1 MKFES
6 SAICHSA
13 NPVSLAAF
21 FGSRRSL
28 AAPSEFKPTLS
39 LNRSASS
46 TETHAEGR
54 IFARARTLPV
64 GTLFH
69 KVECTIRS
77 PQATHEFQLADKKRK
92 PLRAAAEPAKAA
104 NSYSIDVLTRAIN
117 VLSVFGHAH
126 PQLGLSEIV
135 KAVRLPKTTVFRLLS
150 SLVERDF
157 CELEPQSGKYSL
169 GFELVR
175 LADIRRRQ
183 TNVHAVA
190 IPVMRD
196 IRNEV
201 NETVILSV
209 RSGDFRVHID
219 FVEGLHPMRRMAD
232 LGVRA
237 PLYAGAA
244 SKVLLAGME
253 DEDIDAYLAR
263 TELAALQK
271 TTITDKN
278 VLWREI
284 RAIRKRGYAES
295 KGEIFPGGGALAAP
309 LKDFSGKTIAVM
321 DILTPE
327 HRYTQQHRDRCIA
340 LLLDG
345 ARRGSERL
353 GYRHEANTAPVRAKT

>member
-1 MKFES
+1 LS
-6 SAICHSA
+6 SKS
-13 NPVSLAAF
+13 
-21 FGSRRSL
+21 
-28 AAPSEFKPTLS
+28 
-39 LNRSASS
+39 
-46 TETHAEGR
+46 
-54 IFARARTLPV
+54 
-64 GTLFH
+64 
-69 KVECTIRS
+69 
-77 PQATHEFQLADKKRK
+77 RK
-92 PLRAAAEPAKAA
+92 PQLDGEGSNPSTA
-104 NSYSIDVLTRAIN
+104 YSIEVLTRAIN
-117 VLSVFGHAH
+117 VLSVFGHAR
-126 PQLGLSEIV
+126 PQLTLSEIV
-135 KAVRLPKTTVFRLLS
+135 AAVRLPKTTVFRLLS
-150 SLVERDF
+150 SLAERDL
-157 CELEPQSGKYSL
+157 CEFDPQSGKYSL

-183 TNVHAVA
+183 TNVHDVA

-253 DEDIDAYLAR
+253 DDDIEAYFSR
-263 TELAALQK
+263 TELTPLQR
-271 TTITDKN
+271 TTITDKT

-284 RAIRKRGYAES
+284 RTIRKRGYAES
-295 KGEIFPGGGALAAP
+295 KGEIFTGGGALAAP
-309 LKDFSGKTIAVM
+309 LKDFSGKTVAVM

-327 HRYTQQHRDRCIA
+327 NRYTPQHRERCIT
-340 LLLDG
+340 LLLEG

-353 GYRHEANTAPVRAKT
+353 GYRPEVGAPSTSRKA

>member
-1 MKFES
+1 M
-6 SAICHSA
+6 
-13 NPVSLAAF
+13 
-21 FGSRRSL
+21 R
-28 AAPSEFKPTLS
+28 
-39 LNRSASS
+39 
-46 TETHAEGR
+46 
-54 IFARARTLPV
+54 
-64 GTLFH
+64 
-69 KVECTIRS
+69 ECTKFPSRTGVRTRLS
-77 PQATHEFQLADKKRK
+77 NKSRK
-92 PLRAAAEPAKAA
+92 TLLDGVGSNPPKV
-104 NSYSIDVLTRAIN
+104 YSIEVLTRAIN
-117 VLSVFGHAH
+117 VLSVFGHAR
-126 PQLGLSEIV
+126 PQLSLPEIV
-135 KAVRLPKTTVFRLLS
+135 AAVRLPKTTVFRLLS
-150 SLVERDF
+150 SLVERDL
-157 CELEPQSGKYSL
+157 CEFDPQSGKYSL

-183 TNVHAVA
+183 TNVHDVA

-253 DEDIDAYLAR
+253 DDDIEAYFSR
-263 TELAALQK
+263 TELTPLQR
-271 TTITDKN
+271 TTITDKT

-284 RAIRKRGYAES
+284 RTIRKRGYAES
-295 KGEIFPGGGALAAP
+295 KGEIFTGGGALAAP
-309 LKDFSGKTIAVM
+309 LKDFSGKTVAVM

-327 HRYTQQHRDRCIA
+327 NRYTPQHRERCIT
-340 LLLDG
+340 LLLEG

-353 GYRHEANTAPVRAKT
+353 GYRPEVGAPSTSRKA

>member
-1 MKFES
+1 LDGEGS
-6 SAICHSA
+6 
-13 NPVSLAAF
+13 NP
-21 FGSRRSL
+21 
-28 AAPSEFKPTLS
+28 
-39 LNRSASS
+39 S
-46 TETHAEGR
+46 TA
-54 IFARARTLPV
+54 
-64 GTLFH
+64 
-69 KVECTIRS
+69 
-77 PQATHEFQLADKKRK
+77 
-92 PLRAAAEPAKAA
+92 
-104 NSYSIDVLTRAIN
+104 YSIEVLTRAIN
-117 VLSVFGHAH
+117 VLSVFGHAR
-126 PQLGLSEIV
+126 PQLTLSEIV
-135 KAVRLPKTTVFRLLS
+135 AAVRLPKTTVFRLLS
-150 SLVERDF
+150 SLVERDL
-157 CELEPQSGKYSL
+157 CEFDPQSGKYSL

-183 TNVHAVA
+183 TNVHDVA

-253 DEDIDAYLAR
+253 DDDIEAYFSR
-263 TELAALQK
+263 TELTPLQR
-271 TTITDKN
+271 TTITDKT

-284 RAIRKRGYAES
+284 RTIRKRGYAES
-295 KGEIFPGGGALAAP
+295 KGEIFTGGGALAAP
-309 LKDFSGKTIAVM
+309 LKDFSGKTVAVM

-327 HRYTQQHRDRCIA
+327 NRYTPQHRERCIT
-340 LLLDG
+340 LLLEG

-353 GYRHEANTAPVRAKT
+353 GYRPEVGAPSTSRKA

>member
-1 MKFES
+1 LF
-6 SAICHSA
+6 
-13 NPVSLAAF
+13 L
-21 FGSRRSL
+21 R
-28 AAPSEFKPTLS
+28 PTS
-39 LNRSASS
+39 K
-46 TETHAEGR
+46 
-54 IFARARTLPV
+54 I

-69 KVECTIRS
+69 RVECITFARRS
-77 PQATHEFQLADKKRK
+77 SHNEIHLAGKKQK
-92 PLRAAAEPAKAA
+92 LLRAAGEPGKGA
-104 NSYSIDVLTRAIN
+104 NAYSIDVLTRAIN
-117 VLSVFGHAH
+117 VLSVFGHAR
-126 PQLGLSEIV
+126 PQLSLSEIV
-135 KAVRLPKTTVFRLLS
+135 AKVRLPKTTVFRLLS

-157 CELEPQSGKYSL
+157 CEFDPQAGKYSL

-183 TNVHAVA
+183 TNVHDVA

-253 DEDIDAYLAR
+253 DDDIESYLAR
-263 TELAALQK
+263 TELTALQK

-295 KGEIFPGGGALAAP
+295 KGEIFTGGGALAAP
-309 LKDFSGKTIAVM
+309 LKDFAGRTVAVM

-327 HRYTQQHRDRCIA
+327 HRYTPQHRERCIA
-340 LLLDG
+340 LLIEG

-353 GYRHEANTAPVRAKT
+353 GYRQEANTPATSRAGKS

>member
-1 MKFES
+1 LSAHADFVAAAKRCSIRWNALQCASVADDEIVLARRRQKISDS
-6 SAICHSA
+6 SASA
-13 NPVSLAAF
+13 VK
-21 FGSRRSL
+21 GS
-28 AAPSEFKPTLS
+28 
-39 LNRSASS
+39 
-46 TETHAEGR
+46 
-54 IFARARTLPV
+54 
-64 GTLFH
+64 
-69 KVECTIRS
+69 
-77 PQATHEFQLADKKRK
+77 
-92 PLRAAAEPAKAA
+92 

-117 VLSVFGHAH
+117 VLSVFGHTR
-126 PQLGLSEIV
+126 PQLTLSEIV
-135 KAVRLPKTTVFRLLS
+135 AAVALPKTTVFRLLS

-157 CELEPQSGKYSL
+157 CELDPQTGKYSL

-183 TNVHAVA
+183 TNVHDVA
-190 IPVMRD
+190 IPIMRE

-244 SKVLLAGME
+244 SKVLLAGM
-253 DEDIDAYLAR
+253 DDDDIEAYLAR
-263 TELAALQK
+263 TELTAFQK
-271 TTITDKN
+271 TTITDIA
-278 VLWREI
+278 VLRREI
-284 RAIRKRGYAES
+284 KAIRKRGYAES

-309 LKDFSGKTIAVM
+309 LKDFTGRTVAVM

-327 HRYTQQHRDRCIA
+327 HRYSAQHRERCIA

-353 GYRHEANTAPVRAKT
+353 GYRDDAHLRTPPGLPKTKTAATRSGRASSSTP

>member
-1 MKFES
+1 M
-6 SAICHSA
+6 
-13 NPVSLAAF
+13 L
-21 FGSRRSL
+21 FGMR
-28 AAPSEFKPTLS
+28 
-39 LNRSASS
+39 
-46 TETHAEGR
+46 
-54 IFARARTLPV
+54 
-64 GTLFH
+64 
-69 KVECTIRS
+69 ECTKFPSRTRVKTRLS
-77 PQATHEFQLADKKRK
+77 NKSRKTQLDGIGSNPPKV
-92 PLRAAAEPAKAA
+92 
-104 NSYSIDVLTRAIN
+104 YSIEVLTRAIN
-117 VLSVFGHAH
+117 VLSVFGHAR
-126 PQLGLSEIV
+126 PQLSLSEIV
-135 KAVRLPKTTVFRLLS
+135 AAVRLPKTTVFRLLS
-150 SLVERDF
+150 SLVERDL
-157 CELEPQSGKYSL
+157 CEFDPQSGKYSL

-183 TNVHAVA
+183 TNVHDVA

-196 IRNEV
+196 IRNEL

-253 DEDIDAYLAR
+253 DDDIESYLAR
-263 TELAALQK
+263 TELAPLQK
-271 TTITDKN
+271 TTITDKT

-284 RAIRKRGYAES
+284 RTIRKRGYAES
-295 KGEIFPGGGALAAP
+295 KGEIFTGGGALAAP
-309 LKDFSGKTIAVM
+309 LKDFSGKTVAVM

-327 HRYTQQHRDRCIA
+327 NRYTPQHRERCIA

-353 GYRHEANTAPVRAKT
+353 GYRPEVGGQATLRKA

>member
-1 MKFES
+1 VKTRLS
-6 SAICHSA
+6 NKSRKTQLDGVGS
-13 NPVSLAAF
+13 NP
-21 FGSRRSL
+21 
-28 AAPSEFKPTLS
+28 P
-39 LNRSASS
+39 
-46 TETHAEGR
+46 
-54 IFARARTLPV
+54 
-64 GTLFH
+64 
-69 KVECTIRS
+69 
-77 PQATHEFQLADKKRK
+77 
-92 PLRAAAEPAKAA
+92 KA
-104 NSYSIDVLTRAIN
+104 YSIEVLTRAIN
-117 VLSVFGHAH
+117 VLSVFGHAR
-126 PQLGLSEIV
+126 PQLSLSEIV
-135 KAVRLPKTTVFRLLS
+135 AAVRLPKTTVFRLLS
-150 SLVERDF
+150 SLVERDL
-157 CELEPQSGKYSL
+157 CEFDPQSGKYSL

-183 TNVHAVA
+183 TNVHDVA

-253 DEDIDAYLAR
+253 DDDIESYLAR
-263 TELAALQK
+263 TELAPLQK
-271 TTITDKN
+271 TTITDKT

-284 RAIRKRGYAES
+284 RTIRKRGYAES
-295 KGEIFPGGGALAAP
+295 KGEIFSGGGALAAP
-309 LKDFSGKTIAVM
+309 LKDFSGKTVAVM

-327 HRYTQQHRDRCIA
+327 NRYTAQHRERCIA

-353 GYRHEANTAPVRAKT
+353 GYRPEVGGPATSRKA

>member
-1 MKFES
+1 MAGK
-6 SAICHSA
+6 
-13 NPVSLAAF
+13 
-21 FGSRRSL
+21 
-28 AAPSEFKPTLS
+28 KPKIS
-39 LNRSASS
+39 
-46 TETHAEGR
+46 
-54 IFARARTLPV
+54 V
-64 GTLFH
+64 G
-69 KVECTIRS
+69 K
-77 PQATHEFQLADKKRK
+77 
-92 PLRAAAEPAKAA
+92 AAAAKAP

-117 VLSVFGHAH
+117 VLSVFGHAR
-126 PQLGLSEIV
+126 PQLSLSEIV
-135 KAVRLPKTTVFRLLS
+135 AAVSLPKTTVFRLLS

-157 CELEPQSGKYSL
+157 CELDPQTGKYSL

-183 TNVHAVA
+183 TNVHDVA

-201 NETVILSV
+201 NETVILSI

-244 SKVLLAGME
+244 SKVLLAGMD
-253 DEDIDAYLAR
+253 DEDIDVYLAR
-263 TELAALQK
+263 TKLTAFQK
-271 TTITDKN
+271 TTITDTAA
-278 VLWREI
+278 LWREI
-284 RAIRKRGYAES
+284 RTIRKRGYAES

-309 LKDFSGKTIAVM
+309 LKDFSGRTVAVM

-327 HRYTQQHRDRCIA
+327 HRYTAQHRERCIA

-353 GYRHEANTAPVRAKT
+353 GYRPEASRPVPRQPAKT

>member
-1 MKFES
+1 MT
-6 SAICHSA
+6 
-13 NPVSLAAF
+13 
-21 FGSRRSL
+21 G
-28 AAPSEFKPTLS
+28 
-39 LNRSASS
+39 
-46 TETHAEGR
+46 
-54 IFARARTLPV
+54 
-64 GTLFH
+64 
-69 KVECTIRS
+69 
-77 PQATHEFQLADKKRK
+77 
-92 PLRAAAEPAKAA
+92 KAA
-104 NSYSIDVLTRAIN
+104 GAGKASNAYSIDVLTRAIN
-117 VLSVFGHAH
+117 VLSVFGHAR

-135 KAVRLPKTTVFRLLS
+135 AEVRLPKTTVFRLLS
-150 SLVERDF
+150 SLVERNF
-157 CELEPQSGKYSL
+157 CEFDSQTGKYSL

-183 TNVHAVA
+183 TNVHDVA

-253 DEDIDAYLAR
+253 DEDIESYLAR
-263 TELAALQK
+263 TELTAFQK

-278 VLWREI
+278 MLWREI

-309 LKDFSGKTIAVM
+309 LKDFSEKTVAVM

-327 HRYTQQHRDRCIA
+327 HRYTPQHRERCIA
-340 LLLDG
+340 LLLNG

-353 GYRHEANTAPVRAKT
+353 GYRHGTNTQTVSRTAKP